1 MIYWICTGDG
11 LSMISIW
18 SSVLKLLS
26 GRCSRSTRRWMG
38 RTLSRRREWTSIKVI
53 MRRWFDTEWLRRTS
67 IRRATST
74 DPMSLRPCSHRKW
87 MLFRMDMTDDR
98 VREGWRT
105 RRDRVF
111 ARRTELKSPPQS
123 PRDLERCPR
132 SSHAAAWRDVDTSWQ
147 CSVHYFVSKFR
158 CDLIYLKSALVTV
171 VCPCTP
177 WCRIHD
183 IHIWWTSCAHSAVK
197 GKVTKVH
204 FIILSL
210 TRHFILSQ
218 WPLSVI
224 LSFSARSYENS
235 FIWSSSMHLSQSKWM
250 GDFLVR
256 VEISFVLSVLSRLE
270 NRRRVWE
277 WKKSRFFTSE
287 SALSRFLDFPK
298 NGQYFPSEPHRVIS
312 SISWVQHL
320 YEPTN
325 HRSSLLC
332 LSHHVNNTYS
342 STDNSLSGSESWT
355 FLWRSRQLQTRQ
367 TVSSETSF
375 RVHPLP
381 GPSAKVKVR
390 PTKKLHRKILHRT
403 YISPLRCSKL
413 TCPFSQILRVIFL
426 LLSTPSQYIF
436 SSPTTVSFIFKTRPS
451 CQQLR
456 SPIPN

>member
-1 MIYWICTGDG
+1 MIYWICAGDG

-26 GRCSRSTRRWMG
+26 GRCSRSTRRWMR

-111 ARRTELKSPPQS
+111 ARRTELKPPPQS

-204 FIILSL
+204 FIFLSL
-210 TRHFILSQ
+210 TRHFIIFQ

-256 VEISFVLSVLSRLE
+256 VESSCVLSVLSRFE

-277 WKKSRFFTSE
+277 WKKSHFSTSE
-287 SALSRFLDFPK
+287 SASSRFLDFPR
-298 NGQYFPSEPHRVIS
+298 NGQYFPSESPPCDFFHLVSTTFVRTHESSFFAIVSQSSRERYVPVHWQQFVWKRKLNIFVTQPSAANETNGIQRNVIS
-312 SISWVQHL
+312 
-320 YEPTN
+320 
-325 HRSSLLC
+325 R
-332 LSHHVNNTYS
+332 
-342 STDNSLSGSESWT
+342 
-355 FLWRSRQLQTRQ
+355 
-367 TVSSETSF
+367 
-375 RVHPLP
+375 
-381 GPSAKVKVR
+381 PSA
-390 PTKKLHRKILHRT
+390 TRT
-403 YISPLRCSKL
+403 
-413 TCPFSQILRVIFL
+413 
-426 LLSTPSQYIF
+426 
-436 SSPTTVSFIFKTRPS
+436 
-451 CQQLR
+451 
-456 SPIPN
+456 